1 MKLLL
6 TLNFLISLGLGY
18 FVYENRKEVKEPNP
32 QIFIIEDKVSDF
44 KKEIDENKKLL
55 HDLKARMEKL
65 DKNVNGHKIGD
76 SLRDHI
82 GGLQSDLEA
91 LEKKLK

>member
-1 MKLLL
+1 M
-6 TLNFLISLGLGY
+6 NFLISLGLGY
-18 FVYENRKEVKEPNP
+18 FVFDNHKKVKEPNP
-32 QIFIIEDKVSDF
+32 RIFIVEDRVVEF
-44 KKEIDENKKLL
+44 KKEIDENRKLL
-55 HDLKARMEKL
+55 HDLKARVEKL

-91 LEKKLK
+91 LQKQLK